1 MGDTMSSTELT
12 PETVELSE
20 GMLGLIGAYGM
31 NAGLD
36 VRDLHLQGASESP
49 PAERALA
56 SADTSASEG
65 VRPRP
70 TG

>member
-1 MGDTMSSTELT
+1 MSSTELT

-31 NAGLD
+31 HAALD
-36 VRDLHLQGASESP
+36 VRALRPNVVPESP
-49 PAERALA
+49 PERSLA
-56 SADTSASEG
+56 SADTYAGEG
-65 VRPRP
+65 VRPRA